1 METIYNK
8 KGFFVSIIYPIFALV
23 LLTFAV
29 CFGVGLA
36 RLISVQ
42 KRQVS
47 PKYYKLLSGYTP
59 PDYVVKLGRNFDNLL
74 EVPVL
79 FYLLG
84 VLMIALN
91 LSSAFIL
98 NLAWAFVVFRLIHT
112 LIHIT
117 YNTPTHRFL
126 AYLVS
131 CTILLVMWI
140 EFIMIIG
147 QQG

>member
-1 METIYNK
+1 M
-8 KGFFVSIIYPIFALV
+8 SIIYPMFALV
-23 LLTFAV
+23 LLTFTV
-29 CFGVGLA
+29 CFGVGIA

-112 LIHIT
+112 LIHVT

-140 EFIMIIG
+140 EFMMIIS
-147 QQG
+147 QS